1 MDFETEAMI
10 ELSKKEGALLK
21 VMELLGKTVTELELK
36 LEVARM
42 EIEELELKL
51 EKYEKA
57 ERRMKECY

>member
-21 VMELLGKTVTELELK
+21 VMELLGKTVTELEIK